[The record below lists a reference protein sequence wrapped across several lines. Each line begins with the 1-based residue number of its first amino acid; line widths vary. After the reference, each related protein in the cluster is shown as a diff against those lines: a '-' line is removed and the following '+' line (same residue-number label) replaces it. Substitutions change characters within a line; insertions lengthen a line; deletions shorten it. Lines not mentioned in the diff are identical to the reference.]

1 MVTAY
6 LALGANL
13 GNRRASLA
21 GARRAL
27 ANKPGI
33 RVVAKSCL
41 YETDPVGGPPDQKQF
56 LNAVLKIE
64 TELEADRLLET
75 CLEVEKQ
82 FGRRRVGHWGPRTLD
97 VDLLFYGSE
106 VFSKKQL
113 TVPHPRLHERAFVL
127 APLLD
132 VAPGLRHPVL
142 NRTINELYRQL
153 PSSRGVE
160 RLCDSW

>member
-6 LALGANL
+6 LALGANI

-21 GARRAL
+21 GARKAL
-27 ANKPGI
+27 GNKPGI
-33 RVVAKSCL
+33 RVVAESHL
-41 YETDPVGGPPDQKQF
+41 YETYPVGGPPDQKQF

-64 TELEADRLLET
+64 TELEADILLET

-82 FGRRRVGHWGPRTLD
+82 FGRRRTRHWGPRTLD
-97 VDLLFYGSE
+97 VDLLFYGSA
-106 VFSKKQL
+106 VFRKEKL

-142 NRTINELYRQL
+142 NRTINELHRQL
-153 PSSRGVE
+153 PSDRGVE
-160 RLCDSW
+160 RLYESW